1 MIEFNLK
8 TTRSEFQSLLY
19 CVANITDYTCMNWI
33 HRPERSDA
41 CFNKGIIVVWK
52 GGKSIDFTIH
62 GQQQGEGVHWNIEL
76 TDYPIKV

>member
-1 MIEFNLK
+1 
-8 TTRSEFQSLLY
+8 
-19 CVANITDYTCMNWI
+19 MNWI

-41 CFNKGIIVVWK
+41 SFNKGIIVVWK